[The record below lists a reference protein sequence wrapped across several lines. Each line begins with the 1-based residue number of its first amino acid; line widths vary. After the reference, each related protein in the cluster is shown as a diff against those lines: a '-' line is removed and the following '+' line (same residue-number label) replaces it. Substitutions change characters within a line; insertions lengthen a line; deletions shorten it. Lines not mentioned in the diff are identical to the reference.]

1 MQAYLPVKSK
11 SKTLRCLVD
20 PDIAT
25 AFAGYR
31 LWLASDGYVQAY
43 QNHRQTYLH
52 RCIVAARPGAHVDHK
67 NGDRLDCRRANLR
80 ECSHSTNLHNM
91 HTRSRAR
98 LGYYGV
104 VPRKRQPVVYRVS
117 LQLCNKTRACGAA
130 WRSPVIA
137 SLVSDGFRRELLRS
151 TVVTQNWPGTI
162 TPSRARVLLA
172 RPGADSIFIYPNPEN
187 PSRYVVVWSAKLL
200 GAADQ
205 DLRAGWTPPLNLLPD
220 YVQVKDSKIVA
231 GGHFDSDWKTA
242 SPPQP

>member
-1 MQAYLPVKSK
+1 MQAYLPVKAK

-25 AFAGYR
+25 AFAAYR
-31 LWLASDGYVQAY
+31 LWMGSDGYVQAY

-172 RPGADSIFIYPNPEN
+172 RPRAATATLHYSDPRTGRLRSVAVPPGALAGITACRRAIALEIGPC
-187 PSRYVVVWSAKLL
+187 RY
-200 GAADQ
+200 
-205 DLRAGWTPPLNLLPD
+205 R
-220 YVQVKDSKIVA
+220 VA
-231 GGHFDSDWKTA
+231 GQRALSGVDPRAFVLT
-242 SPPQP
+242 P